1 MMLTKEAYDKFMEGI
16 QKKIDETDK
25 LMKQNAE
32 ATLQSIYDG
41 YKKRL
46 MDKIEFEMQ
55 QIELAKMQGNEPV
68 QKHHEMLAGIYKS
81 ILDIDIG
88 NAKLVL
94 AAIALSSIMLHVGI
108 PPKLSV
114 FATVFQPMMR
124 GNI

>member
-1 MMLTKEAYDKFMEGI
+1 MMLTKEAYDKFMEEI
-16 QKKIDETDK
+16 QKKIDETDRM
-25 LMKQNAE
+25 MKERAE
-32 ATLQSIYDG
+32 AALQTVYDG

-46 MDKIEFEMQ
+46 MDKIEYEMQ
-55 QIELAKMQGNEPV
+55 QVELAKMQGNEPAL
-68 QKHHEMLAGIYKS
+68 KHHETLVGIYKS